1 MECRHGNFWI
11 GLGLGSILGAIA
23 YRLSRTAKAKQLE
36 NEIYDAIHRIG
47 RDAEAAAAC
56 AEKKAMNLGLKA
68 VETGAEI
75 ADKVAAGEDIKAQ
88 EIREMVDA
96 KKGEEKEKRSIAEQK
111 ADQMSDT
118 DTNEEEKENAR
129 RLHALKMLEKYY
141 IYMSDEEVGIL
152 ERMLEDCKR
161 RKREYG
167 LDDVGSTV

>member
-47 RDAEAAAAC
+47 RDAETAAAC

-75 ADKVAAGEDIKAQ
+75 ADKVAAEADKMAGKA
-88 EIREMVDA
+88 
-96 KKGEEKEKRSIAEQK
+96 KEKW
-111 ADQMSDT
+111 
-118 DTNEEEKENAR
+118 EK
-129 RLHALKMLEKYY
+129 
-141 IYMSDEEVGIL
+141 
-152 ERMLEDCKR
+152 
-161 RKREYG
+161 
-167 LDDVGSTV
+167 